1 MIKHYLNGLL
11 TYEISF
17 TKLNSKFLSIFFFR
31 LLSNQKKWGFKIG
44 VWRKERGVV
53 VVLYIL

>member
-1 MIKHYLNGLL
+1 VLGWFVNLPHKKND
-11 TYEISF
+11 F
-17 TKLNSKFLSIFFFR
+17 VFQFFVFR
-31 LLSNQKKWGFKIG
+31 LLLNQKKWGFKIG